1 MISET
6 LEYYF
11 SNDTR
16 LAPFEPVYKND
27 MMVYL
32 TVELLTSKK
41 SDDKL

>member
-6 LEYYF
+6 MEYNL
-11 SNDTR
+11 SNDTT

-32 TVELLTSKK
+32 NVELPVSKYIW
-41 SDDKL
+41 LI